1 MMSFNNYVSS
11 AVTFAG
17 FCRRV
22 INLDWP
28 YFIACLK
35 ILKLCRTVARQLYIW
50 DYLVHFFLIWS
61 NT

>member
-17 FCRRV
+17 FCWRV

-28 YFIACLK
+28 YFIACLNNQET
-35 ILKLCRTVARQLYIW
+35 LQDCGQAALHLGLFSAL
-50 DYLVHFFLIWS
+50 F
-61 NT
+61 